1 MRNEYNEI
9 SKYIFLENINATN
22 EKIYLNQ
29 VRAEISNNNNKT
41 NKVTDARREI
51 IKPNIKATIRYRR

>member
-29 VRAEISNNNNKT
+29 VRAEISNNKKT

-51 IKPNIKATIRYRR
+51 TKPNIKATIRYRR

>member
-1 MRNEYNEI
+1 MMRNEYNEI

-29 VRAEISNNNNKT
+29 VRAEISNNKS
-41 NKVTDARREI
+41 KVKDARREI
-51 IKPNIKATIRYRR
+51 TKPNIKATIRYRR

>member
-29 VRAEISNNNNKT
+29 VRVEISNNNR

-51 IKPNIKATIRYRR
+51 VKPNIKATIRYRR

>member
-29 VRAEISNNNNKT
+29 VRAEISNKNKS
-41 NKVTDARREI
+41 KVKDARREI

>member
-29 VRAEISNNNNKT
+29 VRAEISNNKS
-41 NKVTDARREI
+41 KVKDARREI
-51 IKPNIKATIRYRR
+51 TKPNIKATIRYRR